1 LPVLTHIGVL
11 VLVVLDVLTRALRI
25 RVLIPVPLPHAV
37 AITTSSD
44 ALAAFTPARLGGEP
58 LRFMAFRRR
67 GVASRRILAA
77 FGTELV
83 VDAVVLVTLGAL
95 ALAGAPLQ
103 PAKGLQRVAQA
114 AAVPGGTWWLP
125 LAAGAALIA
134 AVALAGR
141 RRLPW
146 RRGRRSLAHAWRLM
160 RAQPAW
166 AVAVTGGLTLASV
179 AARIAVLPLLVAHW
193 GLPIGAVLRTSFAMV
208 CGLLAVPTP
217 GGLGGV
223 ELGLATGLAGR
234 LALADLGRVLLV
246 WRFYT
251 VALGAVAGGLLLVF
265 RRSWLKTAS

>member
-1 LPVLTHIGVL
+1 VLTHIGVL
-11 VLVVLDVLTRALRI
+11 VLVALDVLTRALRI
-25 RVLIPVPLPHAV
+25 RVLLPVPLPHAV

-58 LRFMAFRRR
+58 LRFVAFRRH

-83 VDAVVLVTLGAL
+83 VDAMVLVTLAGFFL
-95 ALAGAPLQ
+95 LGAPL
-103 PAKGLQRVAQA
+103 PSGTGPKAVTQA
-114 AAVPGGTWWLP
+114 AAVSGGASWLA
-125 LAAGAALIA
+125 LAAMAVLIA
-134 AVALAGR
+134 ALGVASR
-141 RRLPW
+141 RWISW

-160 RAQPAW
+160 RVQPAW
-166 AVAVTGGLTLASV
+166 VVALTAGLTLASV
-179 AARIAVLPLLVAHW
+179 AARTAVLPVLVAHW

-223 ELGLATGLAGR
+223 ELGLATGFAGR
-234 LALADLGRVLLV
+234 LGLADLARLLLV

-251 VALGAVAGGLLLVF
+251 VALGAAAGGLLLVF